1 MANILPLGIDRAGA
15 IARLES
21 WLIGTLGALR
31 LGRVRS
37 GSTDGWRIKAEIA
50 SRILELDIE
59 IPDEYPRKLPQVF
72 LANPPAFGTWPH
84 VESNGRLC
92 ITSPSDRYDRTRPTD
107 VVKALLDGAFDILDK
122 GITGANEDDFRSEFL
137 SYWDITATGPYVQS
151 LLDPSGPSR
160 AIKLWRG
167 KRLCILSESRTDIR
181 RWLGNLGKARVAEV
195 AIKDAALL
203 WLDRPLLPREYPKT
217 VADLY
222 EIAGGA
228 ADNAV
233 ELLDRLLRSA
243 NGHIFTVIIG
253 AVAGNGACFG
263 GVELEL
269 RRIDRGRK
277 KRGTYQGASSPQV
290 RLGQWKEA
298 SLTRTRVERADAFWI
313 HGRDSNPDLL
323 ELRTAKIAL
332 VGCGSLGSPVA
343 RLLALAGVGKLDLM
357 DPEMLEWANVGRHV
371 LGVAARGKN
380 KAIALAEQL
389 GREFPHSQFAGH
401 GRRWQ
406 ECAETLE
413 GCDLIISTTGM
424 LDDEAELT
432 MWQRDHTGKEFV
444 FGWTEPRGCAAQA
457 VAILP
462 GAGCLLCG
470 FDLSGD
476 PEFQATKW
484 TEVPL
489 QREAA
494 CGNWFMPYGAGEI
507 MSAAVLTT
515 ELALGVLTE
524 RASPGNHRI
533 LSCRTE
539 ILEAAGGEWT
549 PAWLAATSADAPG
562 GRAIE
567 RHWLPD
573 IQCPACQGKGPA

>member
-15 IARLES
+15 IARLER
-21 WLIGTLGALR
+21 WLIGTLGAHR

-37 GSTDGWRIKAEIA
+37 GSTDGWRIKAAIA
-50 SRILELDIE
+50 GRSFELDIE
-59 IPDEYPRKLPQVF
+59 IPDDYPRKLPRVF
-72 LANPPAFGTWPH
+72 LADPPAFGTWPH
-84 VESNGRLC
+84 VESDGRLC
-92 ITSPSDRYDRTRPTD
+92 IATPSDRYDRTRPAD
-107 VVKALLDGAFDILDK
+107 VVTALLDGAFDILDK
-122 GITGANEDDFRSEFL
+122 GITGANQDDFRSEFL
-137 SYWDITATGPYVQS
+137 SYWDIAAKGLRAQS

-195 AIKDAALL
+195 AMKDAALL

-228 ADNAV
+228 DGNAV

-243 NGHIFTVIIG
+243 KGHIFTVAIG
-253 AVAGNGACFG
+253 AGTDNGACFG

-269 RRIDRGRK
+269 RRIDRGAR
-277 KRGTYQGASSPQV
+277 KRGVYQGAPSPQV
-290 RLGQWKEA
+290 RLCHWKSA
-298 SLTRTRVERADAFWI
+298 SLVRTRVERADAFWI
-313 HGRDSNPDLL
+313 HGRDSNLDLL
-323 ELRTAKIAL
+323 ELRTAKVAL
-332 VGCGSLGSPVA
+332 VGCGSLGCQVA
-343 RLLALAGVGKLDLM
+343 RLLALAGVGELRLA
-357 DPEMLEWANVGRHV
+357 DPEVLEWANVGRHV
-371 LGVAARGKN
+371 LGVTAQGKN
-380 KAIALAEQL
+380 KAIALADQL
-389 GREFPHSQFAGH
+389 GREFPHSQFTGH

-406 ECAETLE
+406 ECHKTLE
-413 GCDLIISTTGM
+413 GCDLIISTTGS

-432 MWQRDHTGKEFV
+432 MWQRDHAGKAFV

-457 VAILP
+457 VAVLP

-470 FDLSGD
+470 FDQSGD

-484 TEVPL
+484 AELPL
-489 QREAA
+489 RREAA

-507 MSAAVLTT
+507 MSAAILTT
-515 ELALGVLTE
+515 ELALDVLTE
-524 RASPGNHRI
+524 RAAPGSHRI
-533 LSCRTE
+533 LSCRAE
-539 ILEAAGGEWT
+539 ILETAGGEWT
-549 PAWLAATSADAPG
+549 PAWLAATGADAPG
-562 GRAIE
+562 GRVIE
-567 RHWLPD
+567 RLWVPD